1 MKKKTYFFLYFFS
14 VVIVIFLLS
23 DLILSKYTN
32 LFEIRKDC
40 FEYIK
45 INKGNKDFYTYN
57 LKKNC
62 FAFEHK
68 GRTPSYKVFTN
79 DEGHR
84 FSNNQIK
91 KSDDKVIF
99 LGDSFTYGFGVNYDQ
114 SITGQISKK
123 VGNKYD
129 ILNFGVPGYSPS
141 INFFK
146 LKEYIKRNK
155 NIKVSKIFYL
165 LDITDVHD
173 ESNRWMN
180 ISGID
185 QPVII
190 NENINKEIIKEFSIK
205 GSFRTSRFLAY
216 IINNNLRNLKKKIIT
231 LFTPK
236 QNIIDN
242 KGTYWGSF
250 THTSQEDLYK
260 DIKFSNLWKNNY
272 EIGLD
277 LIKEKII
284 GISKLSRNLNAEF
297 YIVIHP
303 WKESIELGQ
312 KEFNWVK
319 YSNQLCS
326 LSKCTKLINFFDEVE
341 KIKDNNLD
349 WKRKLYFYK
358 DVHFNEVGNKLYA
371 EKIFTE
377 AFK

>member
-1 MKKKTYFFLYFFS
+1 MKKKTYIFLYFFS
-14 VVIVIFLLS
+14 VIIILFLIS
-23 DLILSKYTN
+23 DIILSKYTN

-40 FEYIK
+40 FDYIK
-45 INKGNKDFYTYN
+45 FKKGNKDYYTYN

-79 DEGHR
+79 SDGHR
-84 FSNNQIK
+84 FSNKRKNE
-91 KSDDKVIF
+91 SDNKVIF
-99 LGDSFTYGFGVNYDQ
+99 LGDSFTYGFGVSYEE
-114 SITGQISKK
+114 SIPGQISEK
-123 VGNKYD
+123 VDNKYD

-146 LKEYIKRNK
+146 LKEYIKNNK
-155 NIKVSKIFYL
+155 NIKITKIFYL

-173 ESNRWMN
+173 EANRWMK

-190 NENINKEIIKEFSIK
+190 NESINKEIEKKFSIK
-205 GSFRTSRFLAY
+205 SNFRTSRFTAY
-216 IINNNLRNLKKKIIT
+216 IVNNNVRNFKKKIIS
-231 LFTPK
+231 LFRPK
-236 QNIIDN
+236 QNIIDK

-250 THTSQEDLYK
+250 THTSQKELYK
-260 DIKFSNLWKNNY
+260 DSKFSNLWKKNY
-272 EIGLD
+272 EFGLD

-284 GISKLSRNLNAEF
+284 NISKLSNNLNSEF

-312 KEFNWVK
+312 KEFNWVE
-319 YSNQLCS
+319 YSNELCS
-326 LSKCTKLINFFDEVE
+326 LSKCTKLINFFDDVE
-341 KIKDNNLD
+341 KIKNNNLD
-349 WKRKLYFYK
+349 WKTKLYFYK
-358 DVHFNEVGNKLYA
+358 DVHFNKIGNKLYA

-377 AFK
+377 AF

>member
-1 MKKKTYFFLYFFS
+1 MKKRTYIFLNFFS
-14 VVIVIFLLS
+14 IVIVLFLIS

-45 INKGNKDFYTYN
+45 IKKGNKNFYTYS

-62 FAFEHK
+62 FAYEHK

-79 DEGHR
+79 DDGHR
-84 FSNNQIK
+84 FSNNKNK
-91 KSDDKVIF
+91 KSDNKVIF
-99 LGDSFTYGFGVNYDQ
+99 LGDSFTYGFGVNYDE

-146 LKEYIKRNK
+146 LKEYIARNK
-155 NIKVSKIFYL
+155 NIKITKIFYL

-190 NENINKEIIKEFSIK
+190 NENINKEIKKKISIK
-205 GSFRTSRFLAY
+205 GNFRTSRFLAY
-216 IINNNLRNLKKKIIT
+216 IVNNNVRNFKKEIIA

-250 THTSQEDLYK
+250 THTPQEDLYK
-260 DIKFSNLWKNNY
+260 DKRFSNLWKNNY

-284 GISKLSRNLNAEF
+284 SISKLSDNLNAEF

-312 KEFNWVK
+312 KEFNWVN
-319 YSNQLCS
+319 YSNQLCI
-326 LSKCTKLINFFDEVE
+326 LSKCTKLINFFDDVE
-341 KIKDNNLD
+341 EIKNNNLH

-358 DVHFNEVGNKLYA
+358 DVHFNEIGNQLYA

-377 AFK
+377 AFR